1 VLKDLGPLHFFL
13 GIEVTAIGNG
23 LLLSQGKYAAELL
36 QKAGMVACKLV
47 PTPLST
53 SDKLSA
59 HSGDLLGPQDATHYR
74 SIVGGFQY
82 FTLT

>member
-1 VLKDLGPLHFFL
+1 
-13 GIEVTAIGNG
+13 
-23 LLLSQGKYAAELL
+23 
-36 QKAGMVACKLV
+36 MVACKLV

-59 HSGDLLGPQDATHYR
+59 HSGDLLGPQDATHYH